1 MTTDQ
6 TLPDIPSELFGAIK
20 TVVLRCVIAAPT
32 EDDAALGME
41 IAGIITAGPEV
52 ATATIGYL
60 LGQFVNALER
70 GVYGGKDLAIDEIER
85 ELARVNPGRIGSVD
99 HGR

>member
-6 TLPDIPSELFGAIK
+6 TLPDIPSELFGTIK
-20 TVVLRCVIAAPT
+20 TIVLRCVIAAPT

-70 GVYGGKDLAIDEIER
+70 GYGGKGLAIDEIER
-85 ELARVNPGRIGSVD
+85 ELARVDPRRVGSVD